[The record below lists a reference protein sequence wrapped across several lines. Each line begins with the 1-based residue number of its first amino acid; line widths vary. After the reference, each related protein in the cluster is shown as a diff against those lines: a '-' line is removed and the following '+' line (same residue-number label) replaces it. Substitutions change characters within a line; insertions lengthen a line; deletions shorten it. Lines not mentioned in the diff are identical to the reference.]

1 MSHYSGRRCR
11 PCSCCISCCNLFF
24 CCLTLQS
31 SKNNIAPHGSR
42 CAGTS
47 FALGVFRGFSAVCPI
62 SHFNVSVRRFNVWG
76 YLLYRRRPACP
87 VAVVYVP
94 MAWRC
99 PLLRGFPLARCAAS
113 LPPSLF
119 PCVLVGGC
127 PLLRRGGLG
136 GLRRLLRRS
145 WLSAKVSGKV
155 AKVAGIVA
163 PLCAKVAGKVAMK
176 VASACPKV
184 AHLPQNHSRLQNS
197 VYKGGIFLAHFPGI
211 NGKSCKS
218 RSVSAHF
225 TSKSLASM
233 YFCWSCSGV
242 KPSICGWFGVKTIS
256 CLSTMP

>member
-1 MSHYSGRRCR
+1 MLGAIPIPPQSRLPCGR
-11 PCSCCISCCNLFF
+11 
-24 CCLTLQS
+24 CLWPYCVALYP
-31 SKNNIAPHGSR
+31 AP
-42 CAGTS
+42 
-47 FALGVFRGFSAVCPI
+47 
-62 SHFNVSVRRFNVWG
+62 W
-76 YLLYRRRPACP
+76 
-87 VAVVYVP
+87 
-94 MAWRC
+94 
-99 PLLRGFPLARCAAS
+99 LAACAAS

-119 PCVLVGGC
+119 SCGLVGGR

-136 GLRRLLRRS
+136 GLRRLLLRAWR
-145 WLSAKVSGKV
+145 SAKAAGKV

-163 PLCAKVAGKVAMK
+163 VK
-176 VASACPKV
+176 VASACAKV

-197 VYKGGIFLAHFPGI
+197 VYKGGIFLAHFPRF

-218 RSVSAHF
+218 RSISAYF